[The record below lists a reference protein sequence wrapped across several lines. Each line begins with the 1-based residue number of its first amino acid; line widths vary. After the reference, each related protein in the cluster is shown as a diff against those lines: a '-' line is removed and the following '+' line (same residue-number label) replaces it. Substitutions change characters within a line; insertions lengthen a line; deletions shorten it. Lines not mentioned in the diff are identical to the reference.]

1 MEAPV
6 GFSLSGEMSGYGSGK
21 TTTKISEG
29 LALHV
34 AEKVNSEGHIIH
46 QYSINGEVI
55 NEPIINTGNDWV
67 PKEEKGAAIII
78 DDNPEYPEIHTNAIC
93 LDTSQQY
100 ANSESRTVSIQDKI
114 TVKTLPKVDAKYFIT
129 TKLYDLN
136 TKRFIDVHWKNK
148 SKYSEADKTG
158 DTFKSEFTTNQGS
171 INAGDTVIFDVAGIV
186 DGTALKGHKVV
197 FINYLLVREGT
208 SNTGEIIWPKNCTDE
223 LGEATSED
231 DKLEMLYL
239 PNQDTD
245 IISTQNGR
253 KGLHGEGIIY
263 AGMYKDD
270 TLQEGHGTRFQTLTD
285 TIYYENY
292 EPGREYTVRAW
303 LMDVDTK
310 APALDANN
318 NEIWNMQTTQKQIVS
333 ETGDGS
339 WDISFEFDATGCGDR
354 KYVSFIEIFL
364 GSELVAS
371 YKEFDDN
378 TESFLIPKITT
389 ELKDN
394 ATGMDISYAGETV
407 SLTDTI
413 SYSKMMTGANYQVR
427 TKVIDIETKKA
438 GITVSESIVL

>member
-1 MEAPV
+1 
-6 GFSLSGEMSGYGSGK
+6 MSGYGSGK

-389 ELKDN
+389 KLKDN